1 MTLAGPV
8 PPARRAEVL
17 ALMGEAFARQCGAAK
32 LPVDR
37 LALLRQD
44 TAQAR
49 FRVLAQKAFPV

>member
-1 MTLAGPV
+1 L
-8 PPARRAEVL
+8 PALSHPR
-17 ALMGEAFARQCGAAK
+17 GAAE